1 MTIRQVVEEIGGGV
15 ANGKKF
21 KAVQIGGPSGGC
33 IPHYLADTPIDFTSL
48 NEIDAM
54 MGSGG
59 LVVLDEDDC
68 MVDMARYFLSFTQ
81 EESCGKC
88 TYCRV
93 GTKRLLEILNRICEG
108 KGKPEDL
115 DKLEQLSHQVK
126 KGSLCGLGKTAPNP
140 VLTTLK
146 YFREEYEAH
155 IEGRCPAKKCPALI
169 QYTVNDNCIG
179 CTLCAQSCPV
189 EAIAFTPHEKHVIDS
204 EKCIRC
210 DGCFQICPEEAI
222 TKISE

>member
-1 MTIRQVVEEIGGGV
+1 
-15 ANGKKF
+15 
-21 KAVQIGGPSGGC
+21 
-33 IPHYLADTPIDFTSL
+33 
-48 NEIDAM
+48 
-54 MGSGG
+54 
-59 LVVLDEDDC
+59 VLDENDC

-88 TYCRV
+88 TFCRV

-108 KGKPEDL
+108 KGKAEDL
-115 DKLEQLSHQVK
+115 DKLESLSHWVK

-155 IEGRCPAKKCPALI
+155 IDGRCPAKKCQALI
-169 QYTVNDNCIG
+169 TYTVNDNCIG
-179 CTLCAQSCPV
+179 CTLCAQSCPAD
-189 EAIAFTPHEKHVIDS
+189 AIPFTPHEIHTIDS

-210 DGCFQICPEEAI
+210 DGCFQVCPEDAI